1 MNGMD
6 KKSSDGDE
14 KPGVTRRRFLGTTLV
29 TGAALF
35 ARGSDVIFGAESSAP
50 PDIATNPAWKL
61 GGDLTVNRLG
71 FGAMR
76 ITGEGIWGWPT
87 DRGNALKVLK
97 RAVEL
102 GVDLIDTADAYGPET
117 SELLIAEALY
127 PYPKGLVI
135 ATKGGLTRPGPAQ
148 WVPDGTPQHL
158 KQAVD
163 ASLKRLRLERI
174 DVYQF
179 HRIDP
184 KVPMEESLGAIK
196 EMKDAGKIRY
206 VGLSNVEPE
215 EIERARKIVAI
226 VSVQNRYNIED
237 RGSENALTYCEKNGL
252 GFLPWFPIGGTR
264 GLKSN
269 NALNTVAK
277 AHGVS
282 VFQVALA
289 WLLERS
295 PVMLPIPGTS
305 SLTHLEENVAA
316 AKLKL
321 APEEWN
327 AINALASKQ
336 ES

>member
-1 MNGMD
+1 MHE
-6 KKSSDGDE
+6 KSSDSKE
-14 KPGVTRRRFLGTTLV
+14 KPGVTRRTFLSTTLV
-29 TGAALF
+29 TGAALL
-35 ARGSDVIFGAESSAP
+35 ASGSDAIFGAESSASP
-50 PDIATNPAWKL
+50 NMATNPTWKL

-76 ITGEGIWGWPT
+76 VTGEGIWGWPP
-87 DRGNALKVLK
+87 DRGNALKVLR

-102 GVDLIDTADAYGPET
+102 GVNLIDTADAYGPET
-117 SELLIAEALY
+117 SELLIAQALY

-135 ATKGGLTRPGPAQ
+135 TTKGGLTRPGPRE

-163 ASLKRLRLERI
+163 GSLKRLRLERI
-174 DVYQF
+174 DLYQL

-184 KVPMEESLGAIK
+184 KVPLEESLGAIK
-196 EMKDAGKIRY
+196 EMKGAGKIRH

-215 EIERARKIVAI
+215 EIERARKIVPI

-237 RGSENALTYCEKNGL
+237 RTSENALAYCEKQSL

-264 GLKSN
+264 GLKQE
-269 NALNTVAK
+269 NALNAVAK

-305 SLTHLEENVAA
+305 SVAHLEENVAA

-321 APEEWN
+321 APEEWK
-327 AINALASKQ
+327 AINALAS
-336 ES
+336 

>member
-1 MNGMD
+1 M
-6 KKSSDGDE
+6 
-14 KPGVTRRRFLGTTLV
+14 TRRKFLGTTLAG
-29 TGAALF
+29 GATLIAGGSNMIF
-35 ARGSDVIFGAESSAP
+35 AVNSPGTTEAGANSLCR
-50 PDIATNPAWKL
+50 L
-61 GGDLTVNRLG
+61 GGDLSVNRLG

-76 ITGEGIWGWPT
+76 ITGEGIWGWPP
-87 DRGNALKVLK
+87 DRDNARKVLR

-215 EIERARKIVAI
+215 EIERARKIVPI

-237 RGSENALTYCEKNGL
+237 R
-252 GFLPWFPIGGTR
+252 
-264 GLKSN
+264 
-269 NALNTVAK
+269 
-277 AHGVS
+277 
-282 VFQVALA
+282 
-289 WLLERS
+289 
-295 PVMLPIPGTS
+295 
-305 SLTHLEENVAA
+305 
-316 AKLKL
+316 
-321 APEEWN
+321 
-327 AINALASKQ
+327 
-336 ES
+336 